1 VIHTDAS
8 SIITGGFGMSQGCG
22 HIDFYPNGGT
32 KQPGCNEG
40 AIKSVIDS
48 IGKERNVIHGIQT
61 QLLL

>member
-1 VIHTDAS
+1 
-8 SIITGGFGMSQGCG
+8 MSQGCG

>member
-1 VIHTDAS
+1 
-8 SIITGGFGMSQGCG
+8 MSQGCG

-40 AIKSVIDS
+40 AFKSVIDS